1 MIYFGTRLKDLRK
14 SKRLTQLELAEAVD
28 LVKSSIS
35 AYEKGLKYPSIEVL
49 IKLCNFF
56 NVSSDYLLGLS
67 DNKEIQ
73 KYDLTEE
80 QREIITK
87 LITQFHEYNNKK

>member
-35 AYEKGLKYPSIEVL
+35 AYEKGLKIS
-49 IKLCNFF
+49 
-56 NVSSDYLLGLS
+56 
-67 DNKEIQ
+67 
-73 KYDLTEE
+73 
-80 QREIITK
+80 
-87 LITQFHEYNNKK
+87 FH